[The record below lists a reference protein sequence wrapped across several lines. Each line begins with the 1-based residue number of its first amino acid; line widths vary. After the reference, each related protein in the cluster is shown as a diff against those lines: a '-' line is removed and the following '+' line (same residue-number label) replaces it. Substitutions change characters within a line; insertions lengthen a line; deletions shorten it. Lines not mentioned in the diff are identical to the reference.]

1 MKRSAWRLAACRRGY
16 DCSQQ
21 AEWLRFHCGMD
32 FNCQPYE
39 SGIDYIRRNNGADF
53 DELERRAG
61 ELNAKLD
68 ALGFELR

>member
-1 MKRSAWRLAACRRGY
+1 
-16 DCSQQ
+16 
-21 AEWLRFHCGMD
+21 MD

-53 DELERRAG
+53 DEIERRAG